1 MTNPV
6 SNMDSTKLELLEA
19 LRDILFYVS
28 ILPSRYETED
38 IRSYVHGLIY
48 NTFRKEAESEHLFIN
63 EWGNYYIDW
72 ITTRGELTSIA
83 KKALQQHL
91 DEKRGKSDDY

>member
-63 EWGNYYIDW
+63 EWGNDYIDW
-72 ITTRGELTSIA
+72 ITTRGQLISIA

-91 DEKRGKSDDY
+91 DEKWGKSNAN